1 MNNQLYG
8 QIPEFYGTGD
18 DWNVYYERLEQFFE
32 VNNIPDEKR
41 GAFLISV
48 IGSNSYKTL
57 RDLCHPT
64 LPKDKPFAELCDLLR
79 RQFSP
84 QISIFRERAKFYNS
98 KQENHENVTLWYG
111 RVKKL
116 SVDCRFGDHLENVL
130 LDKFI
135 TGLKPGAVM
144 DRLCEENETLTLQQA
159 VDIAINKECALLETS
174 AH

>member
-1 MNNQLYG
+1 MAQQMYG
-8 QIPEFYGTGD
+8 QIPEFLGEGD

-41 GAFLISV
+41 SAFLISV

-64 LPKDKPFAELCDLLR
+64 LPKDKPFTELCELLR

-84 QISIFRERAKFYNS
+84 QISIFRERAKFYNA
-98 KQENHENVTLWYG
+98 KQFAHENVTVWYG

-116 SVDCRFGDHLENVL
+116 SVDCRFGDTLEHVL

-135 TGLKPGAVM
+135 TGLRPGAVM
-144 DRLCEENETLTLQQA
+144 DRLCEENETITLQQA
-159 VDIAINKECALLETS
+159 VDIAINKECALLESS